1 MAHRLVCTLEVS
13 GILSGAD
20 IEQRQGLRCRFVNT
34 SGSAYDVDA
43 SYTED
48 GCSAQCAV
56 ETEDCDSKAFV
67 LLDNQDEP
75 IPCKS
80 APVPTGTFETEPV
93 GQEASASSPANFR
106 SVVGALGWLDRYLF
120 VWIIIVMVLGVVA
133 GNYIPGI
140 ETGFNG
146 SKIDSVSLPIAI
158 GLWWMMYPVLC
169 KVRYELLGK
178 QLLEPDL
185 RNQLAISFVL
195 NWLIGPALMTGIAW
209 ATLPDLSGYRNG
221 VILVGCARCIAMV
234 LIWNQLACGDTD
246 FCAILVAFN
255 SILQIV
261 LYAPAVLFFLNVVSG
276 GSVSVSFS
284 TVAKS
289 VALFLGLPL
298 AAGFLTRLVLRKW
311 RGAQWYDRKFLPWFG
326 PTALIGLLYTIFVMF
341 ALQGKQIVHNLGDV
355 ARVAVP
361 LLVYFAI
368 TFWGTLA
375 VCCALKISYP
385 KSITQTFTASSNNF
399 ELAIA
404 VAVASFGINSEEA
417 LAAVVGPLIEV
428 PVLLGL
434 VYVAL
439 GLKNRLW

>member
-1 MAHRLVCTLEVS
+1 MV
-13 GILSGAD
+13 G
-20 IEQRQGLRCRFVNT
+20 GLGV
-34 SGSAYDVDA
+34 
-43 SYTED
+43 
-48 GCSAQCAV
+48 
-56 ETEDCDSKAFV
+56 
-67 LLDNQDEP
+67 
-75 IPCKS
+75 
-80 APVPTGTFETEPV
+80 
-93 GQEASASSPANFR
+93 
-106 SVVGALGWLDRYLF
+106 LDRYLF
-120 VWIIIVMVLGVVA
+120 VWILVTMILGVIA

-140 ETGFNG
+140 EKAF
-146 SKIDSVSLPIAI
+146 SKAKVDSVSLPIAI

-178 QLLEPDL
+178 QLLEKDL
-185 RNQLAISFVL
+185 RSQLGISFVA

-261 LYAPAVLFFLNVVSG
+261 LYAPMVLFYLRVVSG
-276 GSVSVSFS
+276 GNVSVSFS

-289 VALFLGLPL
+289 VALFLGIPL
-298 AAGFLTRLVLRKW
+298 AAAFVTRVALRKW
-311 RGAQWYDRKFLPWFG
+311 KGAVWFEQKFLPWFG
-326 PTALIGLLYTIFVMF
+326 PTALIGLLFTIFVMF
-341 ALQGKQIVHNLGDV
+341 ALQGKQVIHNIGDV

-361 LLVYFAI
+361 LLIYFAI
-368 TFWGTLA
+368 TFWSTLA
-375 VCCALKISYP
+375 VCCGLKISYP
-385 KSITQTFTASSNNF
+385 KSVTQTFTASSNNF

-404 VAVASFGINSEEA
+404 VAVASFGINSQEA
-417 LAAVVGPLIEV
+417 LASVVGPLIEV

-439 GLKNRLW
+439 WLRTKLW